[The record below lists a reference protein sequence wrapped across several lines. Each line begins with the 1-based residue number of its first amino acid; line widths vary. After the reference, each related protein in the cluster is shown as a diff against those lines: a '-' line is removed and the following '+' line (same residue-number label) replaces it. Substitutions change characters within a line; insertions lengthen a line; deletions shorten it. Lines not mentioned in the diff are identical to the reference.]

1 MKRWVDKF
9 NELFSKAGRDARK
22 DSKEFLGKRSPKQK
36 SELNKVNNKT
46 ISDITYGLRLAK
58 NSSNQEIEILEK
70 KAFLAKKL
78 LKNIDKFWGKTEG
91 RHKEILG
98 FVEKIRRKNPEIK
111 IHELSEEEKL
121 IFNEESTLKH
131 LKEDAD
137 RINKTLMKKR
147 DHDLKPLL
155 AKANHISK
163 MIIYEENKG
172 VVNPRLLKEFQIY
185 ENSILKKINYKEVT
199 SYQLDEFKTIKRIIQ
214 DLKHEIDILLKE
226 KERTRYKKERK
237 RIKRRVNEALAQQL
251 ILKNILHLTDINNM
265 KHTHIRKNALE
276 IYNVLKLIH
285 NVETKERDILEKV

>member
-285 NVETKERDILEKV
+285 NVETKEEQILEKN